1 MNVESENKYK
11 DLKKESLGISLAAQW
26 LRTSP
31 SDAGGVGSIPG
42 RGGGIPHALWP
53 KDQGMERRQYCN
65 KFSGDFKNGPH

>member
-31 SDAGGVGSIPG
+31 SDAGGVGSISG
-42 RGGGIPHALWP
+42 RGTKILHAKVLP
-53 KDQGMERRQYCN
+53 K
-65 KFSGDFKNGPH
+65 KKKKVKSLLSGPL